1 MVFLNNRVINSLL
14 DLLCYQTA
22 LYDSLDA
29 EWRANRNICL
39 ETIIFER
46 GGLAQTSGHT
56 RLDVLARYQ
65 PHSHSMVVDIFEYYL
80 AEVACHSPLKP
91 ESYLIGGWLKD
102 YPSIE
107 FRGNHYCFSELDW
120 LELITLLCVMAADD
134 CLSWPLFR
142 AVADGVGIDFEEI
155 YKLYTARRGVDC
167 FLNKTPL
174 W

>member
-1 MVFLNNRVINSLL
+1 MTGFFCFNKDSAEFPHLL
-14 DLLCYQTA
+14 
-22 LYDSLDA
+22 
-29 EWRANRNICL
+29 
-39 ETIIFER
+39 
-46 GGLAQTSGHT
+46 
-56 RLDVLARYQ
+56 
-65 PHSHSMVVDIFEYYL
+65 
-80 AEVACHSPLKP
+80 
-91 ESYLIGGWLKD
+91 GGWLKD